1 MMNNGGML
9 VNSMVFRNASPGVQ
23 VRNGLGGG
31 VYILGNG
38 TVFRTVIT
46 NNTARVG
53 GGVYVDE
60 AEYNNPA
67 YEESLDDMY
76 RGVLVNTLVSNNT
89 SSSDAERSILIS
101 WEGFLPLRWLRTIVR
116 RWLPTKKEIR
126 AV

>member
-1 MMNNGGML
+1 ML

-76 RGVLVNTLVSNNT
+76 RGVLVNTLVSNRREFGRY
-89 SSSDAERSILIS
+89 D
-101 WEGFLPLRWLRTIVR
+101 R
-116 RWLPTKKEIR
+116 RWIWHSL
-126 AV
+126 